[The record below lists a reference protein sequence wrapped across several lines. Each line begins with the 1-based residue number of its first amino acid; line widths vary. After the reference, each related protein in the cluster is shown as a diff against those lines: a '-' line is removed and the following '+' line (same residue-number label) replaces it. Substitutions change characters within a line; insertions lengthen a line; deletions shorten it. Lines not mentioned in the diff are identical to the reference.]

1 MPLLDQDGRE
11 ALLAEVRVAVLSVAR
26 SEGGP
31 LAVPIWYEYR
41 DGLLW
46 MDTETS
52 NLHGRLMQAR
62 GRATLTVQDD
72 QVPYRYVTAEGPVE
86 FRGDEPEVARRIA
99 VRYIGDEGAEQL
111 LKETRP
117 MYQPNAETAVLTP
130 ERWWAAWFPAE

>member
-99 VRYIGDEGAEQL
+99 VRYIGDEGA
-111 LKETRP
+111 
-117 MYQPNAETAVLTP
+117 
-130 ERWWAAWFPAE
+130 